1 MGKTFDPVK
10 KRKSAEDLLQEVEQ
24 YDKVV
29 VPWIGLAEALNTRL
43 DRTFLGLFAGTATQ
57 HLSTGKTMD
66 EEQLFLHL
74 YRETDLD
81 WRQADFLLRRVSERL
96 EDGQPLDSIIEDERF
111 QGDLIAE
118 AVSEIRDTENILT
131 VRKDGEI
138 EGDVAV
144 IRPGMMTEL
153 DRMTLPEG
161 YDEIELLSE
170 EIAEEPEMH
179 IFSSTG
185 EIATAI
191 AESLTEEDAGDVAV
205 VAHRDSRYRR
215 LTSNMLEAKD
225 IPVQKGEML
234 GNDERVFL
242 NLCELAVTDG
252 RIFTKSVKP
261 LAERLGIQT
270 SGRYL
275 KEEQREQIRE
285 LLNVSDYLT
294 FEELLDGYTDIYS
307 DKPEIRKVLKQTGLN
322 GAEINRSSI
331 RMLEKALEKS
341 LDDGVK
347 MLDPSEAIFVDR
359 QTVFYLGVSA
369 EWSQSEGEVMSGEE
383 FELMIQ
389 NGSSRYFMVQ
399 EYDGGEKVT
408 PALQLEQLF
417 DRQDFREFDHEKHTV
432 KRSGGQNEREF
443 TGEHD
448 EIEVVSQTD
457 LNLFHQSPR
466 AYYFS
471 QLVSDETEKQMVRGN
486 LLHQYSEYI
495 FSNGVPEEEEEFI
508 ELMIEEIKPH
518 MDMRQEEMM
527 RTEFR
532 IGVNALNSLHDRLDW
547 KEFEHSLISTEGDEN
562 IFAEKFG
569 GKADSSITE
578 TYFRDENLGIKG
590 KIDLMPS
597 ADHLLDIKISRS
609 IRSKKDIVTESLPD
623 IETDRKDFQPMIY
636 LLKSIEDQGERE
648 IRFSYFFTHG
658 ELRKDLRNEDSFS
671 EKMVTVEYRPWTFE
685 EEFKGSEI
693 FEYLIRGVKPDND
706 RRKTLEKLTL
716 PEFRSFFT
724 ERDPELRDEE
734 KVMEEVLPE
743 FEEYVKKR
751 VGDYS
756 YVEKGCRSA
765 MKKIV
770 EYRLSNFYT
779 DDMERFR
786 GFIEDSIDS
795 INCYRAEG
803 FPSGEVDSH
812 TPFREMIVDGAE

>member
-1 MGKTFDPVK
+1 MK
-10 KRKSAEDLLQEVEQ
+10 KRKSAEDLLQEVKQ

-43 DRTFLGLFAGTATQ
+43 DRTFLGVFAGTATQ
-57 HLSTGKTMD
+57 HLSTGRTMD

-81 WRQADFLLRRVSERL
+81 WRQADFLLRRISERL
-96 EDGQPLDSIIEDERF
+96 EDGQPLDSILEDERF
-111 QGDLIAE
+111 QGDLIGKAL
-118 AVSEIRDTENILT
+118 SEIRDTENTFT
-131 VRKDGEI
+131 VRMDREI
-138 EGDVAV
+138 EGHIAV
-144 IRPGMMTEL
+144 IRPEMMTEL
-153 DRMTLPEG
+153 DMMTLPEE
-161 YDEIELLSE
+161 YDEIELFDDDD
-170 EIAEEPEMH
+170 ADEPEMH

-185 EIATAI
+185 EIATAV
-191 AESLTEEDAGDVAV
+191 AKNLTKEDAGDVAV
-205 VAHRDSRYRR
+205 VADDDSRYRR

-242 NLCELAVTDG
+242 NLCELAVTEG
-252 RIFTKSVKP
+252 RIFTRSVKP
-261 LAERLGIQT
+261 LAERLGIKT

-275 KEEQREQIRE
+275 RDEQREQIRE

-307 DKPEIRKVLKQTGLN
+307 DKPEIRKVLKETGLEE
-322 GAEINRSSI
+322 AEIDRSSI
-331 RMLEKALEKS
+331 RMLERGLEKP

-359 QTVFYLGVSA
+359 PTVFYLGVSA
-369 EWSQSEGEVMSGEE
+369 EWSQSDGEVMSAEE
-383 FELMIQ
+383 FKLMIQ
-389 NGSSRYFMVQ
+389 NGSRRYFMVQ
-399 EYDGGEKVT
+399 EYEGGEKVT

-417 DRQDFREFDHEKHTV
+417 DRQEFREFDHEEHTV
-432 KRSGGQNEREF
+432 RRSGEGTEREF

-448 EIEVVSQTD
+448 EIKVVSQTD

-471 QLVSDETEKQMVRGN
+471 QLVSDEKEKQMVRGN

-495 FSNGVPEEEEEFI
+495 FSNGVPDEKGEFI

-518 MDMRQEEMM
+518 MDIRQEEMM

-532 IGVNALNSLHDRLDW
+532 IGINALNSLHDRLDW
-547 KEFEHSLISTEGDEN
+547 DEFDHSLISTEGNEN
-562 IFAEKFG
+562 IFAEEFG
-569 GKADSSITE
+569 GKADSPITE
-578 TYFRDENLGIKG
+578 TYFRDEDLGIKG

-597 ADHLLDIKISRS
+597 VNHLLDIKTSRS
-609 IRSKKDIVTESLPD
+609 IRSKKEIVTESLPD

-671 EKMVTVEYRPWTFE
+671 EKMVTVEYRPWRFE
-685 EEFKGSEI
+685 EEFEGSEI

-716 PEFRSFFT
+716 PEFQSFFT
-724 ERDPELRDEE
+724 ESKPELRDEK
-734 KVMEEVLPE
+734 KVMEDVLPE

-751 VGDYS
+751 VGDYR

-770 EYRLSNFYT
+770 EYRLSSFYS

-786 GFIEDSIDS
+786 DFIDDSIDS
-795 INCYRAEG
+795 INRYRAEG

-812 TPFREMIVDGAE
+812 TPFREMIVDGSE